1 MNYKRNRIILL
12 IVLFGILAFIF
23 GVIFLHPNASKARN
37 NVENSKRIIIGMNK
51 AEVLKIM
58 GTPDAKRLSFENSI
72 DSMYYYEPP
81 FAASEGIYIQ
91 FDNREIVNKIFPY
104 E

>member
-1 MNYKRNRIILL
+1 MRNKIALIILL
-12 IVLFGILAFIF
+12 VLSFFVFIY
-23 GVIFLHPNASKARN
+23 VYLKESKARN
-37 NVENSKRIIIGMNK
+37 NVINSERIAVGMNK
-51 AEVLKIM
+51 AEVLEIM
-58 GTPDAKRLSFENSI
+58 GSPDAKQLSFENAI

-91 FDNREIVNKIFPY
+91 FDNKGIINKIYPY

>member
-1 MNYKRNRIILL
+1 MNYKRNRIIVLIILL
-12 IVLFGILAFIF
+12 AILAFFF
-23 GVIFLHPNASKARN
+23 GIIFLHPKAFKARN
-37 NVENSKRIIIGMNK
+37 NVENSKKIIVGMKK

-58 GTPDAKRLSFENSI
+58 GVPDAKRLSFESSI

-91 FDNREIVNKIFPY
+91 FDSVEKVNKIFPF